1 MSDYI
6 AEPFRIKMVEP
17 LRMTTRE
24 EREAAI
30 KKANYNMFSLAGKD
44 VYIDLLTD
52 SGTNAMSDAQW
63 AGMMR
68 GDESY
73 AGSSSFYKLRDAVQ
87 DIFGHRF
94 GQPVHQGRAAEK
106 VLFPCLLSEG
116 QYSVSNMHFDTTRG
130 HVGLCK
136 ATPIDLVTKEAH
148 DTEADYPFK
157 GNMDVARL
165 ESFIKEKGAKNI
177 GMITMTITNNTAGGQ
192 PVSLANMREV
202 AKIARQYE
210 IVLNIDAARFAEN
223 AMFIKEREEG
233 CEQRSIQ
240 DITREMF
247 SYADCFT
254 MSAKKDG
261 IVNIGGLIGI
271 KDDPDLFT
279 KVQSM
284 TVPMEGFVTYGGLA
298 GRDLE
303 AIAIGLYESLDEDYL
318 AYRLGQIR
326 YLGDK
331 LLAGGIPIQY
341 PTGGHAVFVDAKKL
355 LPHIPYYE
363 FPGQAL
369 VIEAYLE
376 GGIRGC
382 DIGSFML
389 DLDPETGEQPE
400 AEIEFARFCIPRR
413 VYTQAHLDH
422 IAKTLIAIKDKADSL
437 KGYRIVWQPKVL
449 RHFTSK
455 LEPLE

>member
-1 MSDYI
+1 MSSYI

-17 LRMTTRE
+17 LSITTRAQRE
-24 EREAAI
+24 EAI
-30 KKANYNMFSLAGKD
+30 KLANYNLFSLPSKD

-52 SGTNAMSDAQW
+52 SGTNAMSDMQW
-63 AGMMR
+63 AGVMVA
-68 GDESY
+68 DESY
-73 AGSSSFYKLRDAVQ
+73 AGASSYYKLRDTVR
-87 DIFGHRF
+87 DIFQYRYM
-94 GQPVHQGRAAEK
+94 QPVHQGRAAEK
-106 VLFPCLLSEG
+106 ILYPCLLKAG

-136 ATPIDLVTKEAH
+136 AKPVDLVVPEAH
-148 DTEADYPFK
+148 DTETVYPFK
-157 GNMDVARL
+157 GNMDVERL
-165 ESFIKEKGAKNI
+165 ENFIREKGAENI
-177 GMITMTITNNTAGGQ
+177 GVIVMTITNNTAGGQ
-192 PVSLANMREV
+192 PVSMANMREV
-202 AKIARQYE
+202 AAVAKKYQ

-223 AMFIKEREEG
+223 AMFIKERESG
-233 CEQRSIQ
+233 YADRSII

-261 IVNIGGLIGI
+261 IVNMGGIIGV
-271 KDDPDLFT
+271 KEDQELFT
-279 KVQSM
+279 KVQAL
-284 TVPMEGFVTYGGLA
+284 TVPFEGFVTYGGLA

-303 AIAIGLYESLDEDYL
+303 ALALGLYEALDENYL
-318 AYRLGQIR
+318 KYRLGQIR

-331 LLAGGIPIQY
+331 LRAGGVPIQY
-341 PTGGHAVFVDAKKL
+341 PTGGHAVFVDARKV

-382 DIGSFML
+382 DIGSYML
-389 DLDPETGEQPE
+389 DPDPETGKQLQ
-400 AEIEFARFCIPRR
+400 AEMELARFCIPRR

-422 IAKTLIAIKDKADSL
+422 IADTLISVKDKAETL
-437 KGYRIVWQPKVL
+437 KGYRIVWQPEVL
-449 RHFTSK
+449 RHFTAQ
-455 LEPLE
+455 LEPVN

>member
-30 KKANYNMFSLAGKD
+30 EKANYNMFALPGKD

-63 AGMMR
+63 AGMMI

-73 AGSSSFYKLRDAVQ
+73 AGSSSYYKLRDAVQ
-87 DIFGHRF
+87 DIFGYRY

-106 VLFPCLLSEG
+106 VLFPCLLKEG
-116 QYSVSNMHFDTTRG
+116 QYSVSNTHFDTTRG

-136 ATPIDLVTKEAH
+136 ATPIDLVTKEAL
-148 DTEADYPFK
+148 DTEKDYPFK
-157 GNMDVARL
+157 GNMDVDKL
-165 ESFIKEKGAKNI
+165 ENFIREKGADNI
-177 GMITMTITNNTAGGQ
+177 GVIIMTITNNSAGGQ
-192 PVSLANMREV
+192 PVSLANMRQV
-202 AKIARQYE
+202 AAVARQYD

-223 AMFIKEREEG
+223 AMFIKQREKD
-233 CEQRSIQ
+233 CEDRSIQ

-254 MSAKKDG
+254 MSGKKDG
-261 IVNIGGLIGI
+261 IVNIGGLIGV
-271 KDDPDLFT
+271 KEDEDLFT

-284 TVPMEGFVTYGGLA
+284 TVPLEGFVTYGGLA

-303 AIAIGLYESLDEDYL
+303 ALSIGLYEALDEDYL
-318 AYRLGQIR
+318 EYRLGQIR
-326 YLGDK
+326 YLGDILRK
-331 LLAGGIPIQY
+331 GGIPIQY
-341 PTGGHAVFVDAKKL
+341 PTGGHAIFVDARKV
-355 LPHIPYYE
+355 LPHIPFYE

-369 VIEAYLE
+369 VIETYLE
-376 GGIRGC
+376 GGVRGC
-382 DIGSFML
+382 DIGSYML
-389 DLDPETGEQPE
+389 DPDPETGEQPE
-400 AEIEFARFCIPRR
+400 AEMEFARFCIPRR

-422 IAKTLIAIKDKADSL
+422 IARTLIAIKDKADSL

-449 RHFTSK
+449 RHFTAK
-455 LEPLE
+455 LQPLE